1 MCKFASRCLT
11 ITHLPYAAIKI
22 FDNTPLQL
30 KSSDSTHDQTIKYDL
45 HLLRLRP
52 ERQTGINCSK
62 RKVAVAKIPNNQFW
76 EEPDSLFLG
85 TNQMNL
91 LDRSKQIICDLL
103 FNSWGFTVWCVR
115 DSNSSKHDWTLR
127 YWNVVERDPTINVVH
142 VCKTRP
148 KWRNGNVMLSQTSV
162 GGARLR
168 KPCDLWRISADY
180 RLAHFS
186 HQWDLVCQTVS
197 TCNSHRV

>member
-1 MCKFASRCLT
+1 MFIDLILYCALQGLQIFFHITLQFTVSYCQSRMEAESSKYTINISNDQTLILDIIERRGTNPLNKIFYHSMCKFASRCLT

-30 KSSDSTHDQTIKYDL
+30 KSSDSTHDQTMKYDL

-103 FNSWGFTVWCVR
+103 FNS
-115 DSNSSKHDWTLR
+115 
-127 YWNVVERDPTINVVH
+127 
-142 VCKTRP
+142 
-148 KWRNGNVMLSQTSV
+148 
-162 GGARLR
+162 
-168 KPCDLWRISADY
+168 
-180 RLAHFS
+180 
-186 HQWDLVCQTVS
+186 
-197 TCNSHRV
+197 